1 MKTYLDCFPCFM
13 TQALRAARLATNDE
27 TKIKIIL
34 DQVGCKIKEMS
45 ANATP
50 AQNGA
55 KVYEIVRNVTGVNDS
70 YKQIKQNSIKEAK
83 QMYSYLKNKILQSE
97 NPLETAIRIAIAGN
111 IIDFGVSTDFNL
123 KQDVEKILLQDF
135 AFFDFENFKNQLI
148 KAKTI
153 LYIGDNAGESVFDR
167 LFIETINKKT
177 IYAVREIPVINDSV
191 MEDAI
196 NSGLDQVAT
205 LISSGSKAPGTLLNQ
220 CSNEFLEIFN
230 SADVVISKGQGNYE
244 GLSDADRSV
253 FFLLKAK
260 CQIIANHLNVPV
272 GSIILKEH
280 FFSKKIM

>member
-13 TQALRAARLATNDE
+13 TQALRAARLATSDE

-50 AQNGA
+50 AENGA

-177 IYAVREIPVINDSV
+177 IYAVREMPVINDSV

-280 FFSKKIM
+280 FFSKK

>member
-50 AQNGA
+50 AENGA

-280 FFSKKIM
+280 FFSKK

>member
-1 MKTYLDCFPCFM
+1 M

>member
-13 TQALRAARLATNDE
+13 TQALRAARLTTTDE
-27 TKIKIIL
+27 TKIKAIL
-34 DQVGCKIKEMS
+34 DQVGCSIKDMP
-45 ANATP
+45 ATATP
-50 AQNGA
+50 AENGA
-55 KVYEIVRNVTGVNDS
+55 KVYEIIRSITGVYDS

-83 QMYSYLKNKILQSE
+83 QMYSYLKNKILQSD

-111 IIDFGVSTDFNL
+111 IIDFGVNIDFNL
-123 KQDVEKILLQDF
+123 KQDVEKILFQDF
-135 AFFDFENFKNQLI
+135 AFFDFENFTNQI
-148 KAKTI
+148 NKAKTI
-153 LYIGDNAGESVFDR
+153 LYIGDNAGESVFDK
-167 LFIETINKKT
+167 LLIETINKKT

-196 NSGLDQVAT
+196 NSDLDKVAT

-230 SADVVISKGQGNYE
+230 SADIVISKGQGNYE

-260 CQIIANHLNVPV
+260 CYIIANHLNVPV

-280 FFSKKIM
+280 FLSKKYA